1 MQKKGPKLII
11 GLRPY
16 PSFSLSGVGFVILNR
31 AKPGARFDLLYQ
43 LDRPGEAL
51 TAGSPSYFRVLT
63 YSEVRLLLAGASF
76 TEGHAL
82 EFRGRW
88 AVAGSSCTASYV
100 ARPQSLN
107 RKLSQS
113 TPYLAQVSD
122 AFKSLTT
129 PYAAR
134 RSPYMG
140 NLSYIPIGIC
150 PEHRHEEGWSPL
162 QRVRTPTR

>member
-11 GLRPY
+11 GLWPY

-63 YSEVRLLLAGASF
+63 YSEVRLLLVGAPF

-88 AVAGSSCTASYV
+88 AGAGSSCPASYLT
-100 ARPQSLN
+100 RPLSLN
-107 RKLSQS
+107 RKKLSQKPS
-113 TPYLAQVSD
+113 FLGACV
-122 AFKSLTT
+122 
-129 PYAAR
+129 
-134 RSPYMG
+134 
-140 NLSYIPIGIC
+140 C
-150 PEHRHEEGWSPL
+150 
-162 QRVRTPTR
+162 RTPLSLERHLTRPEGARI